1 MNLKL
6 KWLVTSPFSASF
18 IWSSEQH
25 HLGTPWLWYSSK
37 GLVLLKTS
45 SCYPGIVSWIVV
57 FFFSTM
63 KLNSSATMSYLS
75 PLQLRSVVMK
85 MWLQRYVPNSSKSS
99 VSQQWFS
106 QSWDLKHGVF
116 NKVEWLWWFYKCV
129 LQWDS
134 KEPTLYNAE
143 QQPRSMGVFNLC

>member
-1 MNLKL
+1 MVGNKPIFCFL
-6 KWLVTSPFSASF
+6 
-18 IWSSEQH
+18 
-25 HLGTPWLWYSSK
+25 Y
-37 GLVLLKTS
+37 LVLWTAS
-45 SCYPGIVSWIVV
+45 SGDSLTLILQQRISLIKNKFMLPWDSLMDCSL

-106 QSWDLKHGVF
+106 QSWDLKHGIF
-116 NKVEWLWWFYKCV
+116 NKVEWLRWFYKCV

>member
-1 MNLKL
+1 MVGNKPIFCFL
-6 KWLVTSPFSASF
+6 
-18 IWSSEQH
+18 
-25 HLGTPWLWYSSK
+25 Y
-37 GLVLLKTS
+37 LVLWTAS
-45 SCYPGIVSWIVV
+45 SGDSLTLILQQRISLIKNKFMLPWDSLMDCSL

-106 QSWDLKHGVF
+106 QSWDLKHGIF
-116 NKVEWLWWFYKCV
+116 NKVEWLRWFYKCV

-134 KEPTLYNAE
+134 KEPTLYNAK